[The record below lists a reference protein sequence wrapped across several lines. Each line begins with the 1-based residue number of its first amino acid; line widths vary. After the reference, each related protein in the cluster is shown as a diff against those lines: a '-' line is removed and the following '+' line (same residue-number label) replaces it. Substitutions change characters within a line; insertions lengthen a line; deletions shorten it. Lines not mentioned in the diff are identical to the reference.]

1 MTTKKCPHCVGE
13 NQEKAIKCKYCGKKF
28 TEISPFLAVRAA
40 YFGVASLVLV
50 SVGIAAASG
59 VMGSPDTA
67 GILLWVLAPPGLGM
81 ALNALILGTRVIVQI
96 HGSKEALTDRG
107 LGLVQLD
114 VCTRLD
120 VCTDF
125 DSLVPVHCDVSSK
138 PSNSIEIEKD

>member
-13 NQEKAIKCKYCGKKF
+13 NQEKAIKCKYCGEKF

-50 SVGIAAASG
+50 SAGIAAASG

-81 ALNALILGTRVIVQI
+81 ASETEIQQYPFNDSEGQIRDEKNHEQFWLARGTQ
-96 HGSKEALTDRG
+96 H
-107 LGLVQLD
+107 
-114 VCTRLD
+114 
-120 VCTDF
+120 
-125 DSLVPVHCDVSSK
+125 
-138 PSNSIEIEKD
+138 IE